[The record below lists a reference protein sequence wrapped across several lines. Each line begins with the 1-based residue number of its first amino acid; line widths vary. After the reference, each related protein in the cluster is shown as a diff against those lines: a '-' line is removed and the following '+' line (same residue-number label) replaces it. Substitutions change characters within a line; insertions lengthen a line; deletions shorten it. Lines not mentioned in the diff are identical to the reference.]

1 MLDTF
6 SVIVRLILAL
16 LVILPL
22 IYLSLKF
29 GGNKLQDVQNG
40 NYMKV
45 LEKLSVSKENSL
57 LVIKIGEQAFI
68 FSSTGNKMEIIKE
81 LNGEQISEIVKSKK
95 ITQYKNVN
103 EFLTDFKSRIK
114 FEDKKK
120 LLKSIKNK
128 LKIKK
133 ED

>member
-6 SVIVRLILAL
+6 SVVVRLIVAL

-22 IYLSLKF
+22 IYLSLKL
-29 GGNKLQDVQNG
+29 GGNKLQNVQNG

-45 LEKLSVSKENSL
+45 IEKLSVSKENSL
-57 LVIKIGEQAFI
+57 LVIKIGEQGYI
-68 FSSTGNKMEIIKE
+68 FASTGAKMEIIKE
-81 LNGEQISEIVKSKK
+81 LTLEQISEIQKSKQ

>member
-1 MLDTF
+1 MLDTL
-6 SVIVRLILAL
+6 SVLVRLIVAL

-22 IYLSLKF
+22 IYLSLKL
-29 GGNKLQDVQNG
+29 GGNKLQNVQNG

-45 LEKLSVSKENSL
+45 IEKLSVSKENSL
-57 LVIKIGEQAFI
+57 LVIKIGEQGYI
-68 FSSTGNKMEIIKE
+68 FSSTGTKMEIIKE
-81 LNGEQISEIVKSKK
+81 LTEEQVSEIQKSKQ

>member
-1 MLDTF
+1 MLDTL
-6 SVIVRLILAL
+6 SVVIRLIVAL

-29 GGNKLQDVQNG
+29 GGNKLQNVQNG
-40 NYMKV
+40 SYMKV

-57 LVIKIGEQAFI
+57 LIIKIGEQGYV
-68 FSSTGNKMEIIKE
+68 FSNTGNKMEIIKE
-81 LNGEQISEIVKSKK
+81 LTEEEISEIQESKK
-95 ITQYKNVN
+95 ITQYKNMD
-103 EFLTDFKSRIK
+103 EFLRNIK
-114 FEDKKK
+114 DRVKFQDNKN